1 VTVAV
6 RSSMQ
11 KKRVLYI
18 IEELSLGGAERV
30 VVELARRIDRR
41 RFEPYVCCLREKG
54 AMAGDLKAANVPVLE
69 MHKRRSID
77 LRMLGRLCRAIRR
90 LKIDIVHTHLF
101 TANAWG
107 RLAARL
113 AGVPRIVA
121 SEHSVDESRD
131 GLRLLVDRALA
142 ACTDTVIAKADA
154 VADFCRRRI
163 GVNGGKLRV
172 VPNGVDVSQYSRAS
186 RNEVRREMG
195 VPENSILVAT
205 VGRLAAEKDHANLL
219 RALAHIRKTQTET
232 ATVTK
237 YGGPVLFT
245 PRTLTGPRGE
255 DPERAESREDT
266 SAIRRIEPVL
276 ECSGDSSLAG
286 EIRRTCPDESG
297 LVPVTVPEK
306 CELQLLTWIVGDGPL
321 EEELKKEAGKL
332 GIDESVRFLGARDDV
347 PRLLA
352 ASDIFVIS
360 SRREGMPLSLL
371 EAMASGLAVIVT
383 AVGGCTEVVRHGH
396 NGVVVPPA
404 APRALARA
412 IVELAGDAQ
421 RRAELGRNALK
432 TAREKFSLQEA
443 VRTIEEIYLGNS
455 KGDSHQSTNLTRQ
468 ARSIP
473 PVPRTGQGPR
483 GNW

>member
-1 VTVAV
+1 
-6 RSSMQ
+6 MQ
-11 KKRVLYI
+11 KKRVLYV
-18 IEELSLGGAERV
+18 IEELSRGGAERV

-54 AMAGDLKAANVPVLE
+54 AMAGDLKAANVPVFE

-77 LRMLGRLCRAIRR
+77 LRMLVRLCRAIRS

-113 AGVPRIVA
+113 AGVPRVVA

-131 GLRLLVDRALA
+131 GLRLLIDRALA

-163 GVNGGKLRV
+163 GVNGGKPRV
-172 VPNGVDVSQYSRAS
+172 VPNGVDVSQYNRAS
-186 RNEVRREMG
+186 RNAVRREMG

-219 RALAHIRKTQTET
+219 RALAHIGKKQTGMV
-232 ATVTK
+232 TVTNYPSDPDGSSGRGPGTGGIDPDLPGTGL
-237 YGGPVLFT
+237 YG
-245 PRTLTGPRGE
+245 
-255 DPERAESREDT
+255 S
-266 SAIRRIEPVL
+266 
-276 ECSGDSSLAG
+276 G
-286 EIRRTCPDESG
+286 EIRRLAT
-297 LVPVTVPEK
+297 VTIPER
-306 CELQLLTWIVGDGPL
+306 CELQLVTWIVGEGPL
-321 EEELKKEAGKL
+321 EEELKKKAREL

-352 ASDIFVIS
+352 APDIFVIS

-383 AVGGCTEVVRHGH
+383 AVGGCAEVVRHGH

-404 APRALARA
+404 NPLALARA
-412 IVELAGDAQ
+412 VAELAGDAQ
-421 RRAELGRNALK
+421 KRAELGRNALK

-443 VRTIEEIYLGNS
+443 VRTIEKIYLGNGKDDRNC
-455 KGDSHQSTNLTRQ
+455 KGDSHLCENLLVNAACGRDEISVT
-468 ARSIP
+468 
-473 PVPRTGQGPR
+473 
-483 GNW
+483 

>member
-6 RSSMQ
+6 RSAMQ
-11 KKRVLYI
+11 KKRILYI
-18 IEELSLGGAERV
+18 IEELSRGGAERV

-41 RFEPYVCCLREKG
+41 RFEPYVCCLREGG

-69 MHKRRSID
+69 MHKCRSID

-113 AGVPRIVA
+113 TGVPRIVA
-121 SEHSVDESRD
+121 SEHSVDGSRD

-219 RALAHIRKTQTET
+219 QALAHIRKTQTET
-232 ATVTK
+232 ATVT
-237 YGGPVLFT
+237 GP
-245 PRTLTGPRGE
+245 
-255 DPERAESREDT
+255 
-266 SAIRRIEPVL
+266 
-276 ECSGDSSLAG
+276 
-286 EIRRTCPDESG
+286 
-297 LVPVTVPEK
+297 
-306 CELQLLTWIVGDGPL
+306 LLTWVVGDGPL

-352 ASDIFVIS
+352 APDIFVIS

-383 AVGGCTEVVRHGH
+383 DVGGCTEVVRHGH

-421 RRAELGRNALK
+421 RRAELGQNALK

-443 VRTIEEIYLGNS
+443 VRTIEKIYLGNS
-455 KGDSHQSTNLTRQ
+455 KGDSHQSTNR
-468 ARSIP
+468 ARAAHAIS
-473 PVPRTGQGPR
+473 
-483 GNW
+483 